1 MFTPFVF
8 VILVGAVFSRVVE
21 LDIKTL
27 APNGLLQDVHPC
39 KTLEN
44 RAPEQWANGLFTNCA
59 FDFMHEHNESNLEL
73 IFNADI
79 NAGKLPEAY
88 QKELPYDFQ
97 TWYINRLLNGNEK
110 SCLTTSGHGQP
121 SDGFEIDPYIVDY
134 IPREKF
140 ILVAPFDDEFC
151 QKIINKKFY
160 EEQLNV
166 KDCNLL
172 EKSDVQVDGHI
183 LGKYNVTLL
192 EKQTHLAPF
201 EYHDIYIF
209 FLRELNGPEGACDHN
224 GYWARPLFN
233 YKEDG
238 NLEDDDEVAAEL

>member
-39 KTLEN
+39 KTVSLLVTFE
-44 RAPEQWANGLFTNCA
+44 GLVF
-59 FDFMHEHNESNLEL
+59 L
-73 IFNADI
+73 I
-79 NAGKLPEAY
+79 
-88 QKELPYDFQ
+88 
-97 TWYINRLLNGNEK
+97 RLRFL
-110 SCLTTSGHGQP
+110 
-121 SDGFEIDPYIVDY
+121 
-134 IPREKF
+134 KF

-233 YKEDG
+233 CKSAYSNKSWRR
-238 NLEDDDEVAAEL
+238 NLNLHLTRPL